1 MEENI
6 ENDNKT
12 TKFEI
17 DWGACCYII
26 TFIFFI
32 IVISNENLLNRIM
45 SIFEKK
51 DYQPVVLNNEL
62 YAFNKTNG
70 KTYKLVTINNKMDKC
85 EYSYYKYVA
94 KPKGKR
100 NITKRDNDSLDI
112 RTNGRYF

>member
-1 MEENI
+1 MEENKNI

-70 KTYKLVTINNKMDKC
+70 KTYKLTINNRMDKY
-85 EYSYYKYVA
+85 EYSYYEYIA

-100 NITKRDNDSLDI
+100 NIT
-112 RTNGRYF
+112 GRYF